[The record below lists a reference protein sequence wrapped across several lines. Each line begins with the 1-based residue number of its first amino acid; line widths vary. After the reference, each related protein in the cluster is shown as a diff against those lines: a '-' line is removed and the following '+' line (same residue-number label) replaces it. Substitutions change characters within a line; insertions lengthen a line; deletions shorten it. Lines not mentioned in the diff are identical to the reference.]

1 MRDTMRL
8 VLILLVLVVSL
19 PVWAGAESPVS
30 AGPIQE
36 RVMVVWGA
44 GRTRDEAE
52 SLVESYQAR
61 SVDWAR
67 VLEAGSAYPRVI
79 DGAEV
84 PGLRPGAFFV
94 ALGVCEVKEGE
105 VMAKVFS
112 ALEPGVSSRRVLW
125 DEGEPLACPELLPG
139 WSFGKSARMRAPGG
153 TLTAVTFDHMEE
165 GGGARRSWV
174 LVLALLKKEDVEST
188 VIEPPED
195 DAASEVK
202 GLRVGRGELVLE
214 EELTAPT
221 CDTRTWRFS
230 VERGA
235 VVTKQAKK
243 PSKRRDCAAE
253 QEGASADG

>member
-1 MRDTMRL
+1 M
-8 VLILLVLVVSL
+8 VL
-19 PVWAGAESPVS
+19 
-30 AGPIQE
+30 
-36 RVMVVWGA
+36 WGA
-44 GRTRDEAE
+44 SRTRDAAE

-67 VLEAGSAYPRVI
+67 VLEAGSGYPRVI
-79 DGAEV
+79 DGSEV

-94 ALGVCEVKEGE
+94 ALGVCEAKEGE
-105 VMAKVFS
+105 AMAKVFS
-112 ALEPGVSSRRVLW
+112 ALEPGGSSRRVLW
-125 DEGEPLACPELLPG
+125 DEGEPLACPALLPG
-139 WSFGKSARMRAPGG
+139 WSFGKSTRMRAPAG
-153 TLTAVTFDHMEE
+153 TLTAVTFDHVEEE
-165 GGGARRSWV
+165 GGGARRSWL

-188 VIEPPED
+188 VVEPPED
-195 DAASEVK
+195 DATSEVK

-243 PSKRRDCAAE
+243 PSMRRDCAAG
-253 QEGASADG
+253 QEGVAADG